1 MANQALISDERG
13 ADAALWVEIYKHPV
27 ENAYKSKEAGHPVF
41 DEVDFITIRV
51 PGDQLNVVM
60 RPLNDEDKA
69 RFPRHWAHYQNISS
83 NDNVEGWLV
92 DEWPIISRAV
102 AFQLRALGFKTVE
115 HVANASDQNIV
126 KLGMMAGMEPH
137 VFREKARAF
146 LALARNTAA
155 EQKAVQENA
164 ELRQQ
169 LAAMQATIERLAA
182 GQAALAATTTEG
194 PAGKRP
200 YRKRTPAPAQ
210 AAA

>member
-27 ENAYKSKEAGHPVF
+27 ESPAKSKEAGHPVF
-41 DEVDFITIRV
+41 DDVDFITIRV

-83 NDNVEGWLV
+83 NENVEGWLV

-137 VFREKARAF
+137 VFREKAKAF

-164 ELRQQ
+164 ELKAQM
-169 LAAMQATIERLAA
+169 AEMQATINRLAA
-182 GQAALAATTTEG
+182 AHDAAPAA
-194 PAGKRP
+194 PAGGAKRA
-200 YRKRTPAPAQ
+200 YRKREPAQ